1 LKRSLVAVLSLLLVV
16 LGASAG
22 PAAGQISEDSVTG
35 SGTAGPYSFVF
46 DAHSGPSGENPGG
59 TATISLTSTPS
70 VFTSGPVT
78 CLAVDGNRAVIGIE
92 NGPGSLTAGEGT
104 LIEVTDNPDALFF
117 RLWFEPPS
125 TCLRD
130 PSGYTPTPVTSGDIR
145 ITDAPPLPTSK
156 DQCKNGGWR
165 NFGVFKN
172 QGDCVSY
179 VATGGKNP
187 PRNTAG

>member
-1 LKRSLVAVLSLLLVV
+1 LKVPAI
-16 LGASAG
+16 LGAIALLGAIGAPAVSKAQG
-22 PAAGQISEDSVTG
+22 PAQDSVTG

-46 DAHSGPSGENPGG
+46 DAHSGPSGENPTG

-125 TCLRD
+125 TCLTA
-130 PSGYTPTPVTSGDIR
+130 PSGYTPTPVSSGDIR
-145 ITDAPPLPTSK
+145 ITDAQPLPTSK
-156 DQCKNGGWR
+156 DQCKNGHWR
-165 NFGVFKN
+165 DFGVFKN
-172 QGDCVSY
+172 QGDCVSF
-179 VATGGKNP
+179 VATKGKKP
-187 PRNTAG
+187 PPGH

>member
-1 LKRSLVAVLSLLLVV
+1 MPAALVAIAL
-16 LGASAG
+16 LGAIGAPAVSQAQG
-22 PAAGQISEDSVTG
+22 PAQDSVTG

-46 DAHSGPSGENPGG
+46 DAHSGPSGENPTG
-59 TATISLTSTPS
+59 TAAISLTSTPS

-117 RLWFEPPS
+117 RLWFEPPN
-125 TCLRD
+125 TCLTD

-145 ITDAPPLPTSK
+145 ITDAPPLPISK
-156 DQCKNGGWR
+156 EQCKNGGWK
-165 NFGVFKN
+165 NFPGFKN
-172 QGDCVSY
+172 QGDCVSF
-179 VATGGKNP
+179 VATKGKNP
-187 PRNTAG
+187 PAGP

>member
-1 LKRSLVAVLSLLLVV
+1 LKRLLVAVLSLLLVV
-16 LGASAG
+16 LGASAS
-22 PAAGQISEDSVTG
+22 PAVGQVSEDSVTG

-46 DAHSGPSGENPGG
+46 DAHSGPSGENPTG

-78 CLAVDGNRAVIGIE
+78 CLAVEGTRAVIGIE

-104 LIEVTDNPDALFF
+104 LIEVSDDPDALFF

-125 TCLRD
+125 TCFTA

-145 ITDAPPLPTSK
+145 ITDAQPLPTSK
-156 DQCKNGGWR
+156 DQCKNGHWR
-165 NFGVFKN
+165 DFSVFKN
-172 QGDCVSY
+172 EGACVSF
-179 VATGGKNP
+179 VATGDKNQP
-187 PRNTAG
+187 ASG